1 MVTGYTASD
10 FGDYIIASVKE
21 PYLNTTQVLE
31 VSILAGVQ
39 NQTTIGKVNITAGSQ
54 SIIGINTDFTKL
66 NQGDQIILGN
76 TQFEIESIQA
86 QNELTVTEAP
96 DFSTQGLDFYLPVD
110 NNNYFEYQYRWS
122 HSNEQFSEFQPLNNN
137 TDPDAIK
144 TLVFD
149 STKPLY
155 IDTKAEVAALSA
167 GHTISLISITFTLQT
182 EEGTIESCPQ
192 FCVECTDP
200 FIMEGCANIEVSCDA
215 GTFNPYEL
223 TKTATIYKQLVNITN
238 NIFGHEVTY
247 FRTEPDAR
255 TEDVI
260 LMEYSLH
267 DVVDKNTIKILV
279 PDNEFP
285 TEANTYDIFGMEFA
299 EFEIHIV
306 SQEFENVF
314 GAGTTPR
321 NMDYM
326 YIPIINKMYEVESIS
341 LADEFNRENSYWRVK
356 LVKYQD
362 RTSVNKGT
370 FEEDTDSFVTGVE
383 EVFGERQTEEFE
395 KNTKPTQFQTVSTA
409 YRDGVRS
416 FINRQLGIIDHD
428 LKNRWTIVSKN
439 YYDLKNVELNST
451 ALEYEVQSK
460 LQSNQNLAVTLW
472 FQPQFNNNDT
482 GEYMLF
488 GDLAALGGFKMFL
501 SNNTL
506 KLIANDNVYEF
517 QHNIQFTTNWYG
529 LVLNIN
535 NTSLQLN
542 TAIYKL
548 DPSANYNNPQ
558 NSSND
563 LVESYHETKNIGQP
577 LMWNTESNYHLR
589 GNMTYMTNIRVFSK
603 VIEWEQHHNI
613 LNQYVVRD
621 NHLAHLIDNA
631 IPSLG
636 YQKFYNA
643 R

>member
-76 TQFEIESIQA
+76 TLFEIESIQA

-96 DFSTQGLDFYLPVD
+96 DFSTQDLDFYLPVD

-137 TDPDAIK
+137 TDPGAIK

-383 EVFGERQTEEFE
+383 EVFGERQTEELQ

-548 DPSANYNNPQ
+548 DPSVNYNSPQ

-621 NHLAHLIDNA
+621 NHLAYLIDNA